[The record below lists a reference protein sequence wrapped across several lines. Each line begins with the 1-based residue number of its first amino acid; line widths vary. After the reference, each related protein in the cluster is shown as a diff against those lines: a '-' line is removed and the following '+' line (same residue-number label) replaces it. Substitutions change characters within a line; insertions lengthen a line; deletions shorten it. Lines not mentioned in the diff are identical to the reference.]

1 MNSKAKILFSTWLL
15 LGLAAC
21 TTPATPI
28 TSPTQASA
36 PTPVPQITTAPVSA
50 GKPIANAW
58 ADLNLTGRIIFSQ
71 SQGGIWE
78 LNLEAS
84 TLRTVFAPED
94 PSNSWVNAVSVAP
107 DGQMLVAAYAPPPPP
122 GQIQFGYS
130 DLYLMPVDG
139 SAPPQPFLERPK
151 PKESYFNPVWSP
163 NGQYIYYAHLMLVP
177 VPQTDPPQNTF
188 QYNIERIAY
197 SNGTPELIVQ
207 DAFWPRLSNDGQ
219 LLTYVS
225 VDPITFENALWVA
238 NADGSNKRRLIDS
251 TVFPA
256 VDAPLFTPDGQNII
270 FGAVSTGVSPKLSW
284 IDWLTGVQIAS
295 AHNVPSDWW
304 IVPVPGGEAKR
315 LTEIFDIA
323 LFGDFAP
330 DGQHMA
336 FYSNNNGLAVINPD
350 GSGLRQLLPQG
361 GFGTV
366 EWIP

>member
-1 MNSKAKILFSTWLL
+1 MNSKARIFFSTWLL

-21 TTPATPI
+21 ITPATPV

-36 PTPVPQITTAPVSA
+36 PTPAPQITIAPVSA
-50 GKPIANAW
+50 GKPVANTW

-71 SQGGIWE
+71 SQGGVWE
-78 LNLEAS
+78 LNLDAS

-130 DLYLMPVDG
+130 DLYLIPVDG

-163 NGQYIYYAHLMLVP
+163 DGQHIYYAHLTLVP
-177 VPQTDPPQNTF
+177 VPQTDPPQNTI
-188 QYNIERIAY
+188 QYNIERVAY
-197 SNGTPELIVQ
+197 PNGTPELIVQ

-219 LLTYVS
+219 LLTYAS

-238 NADGSNKRRLIDS
+238 NADGSNKRLLIDS

-270 FGAVSTGVSPKLSW
+270 FGAVSAGVSPKLSW
-284 IDWLTGVQIAS
+284 LDWLMGVQIAS

-304 IVPVPGGEAKR
+304 IVPVAGGEAKR

-323 LFGDFAP
+323 LYGDFAP
-330 DGQHMA
+330 DGQHMV
-336 FYSNNNGLAVINPD
+336 FYSNNNGLALINPD